1 MCESSHMRSGIEF
14 RLLPEDRVRLEEI
27 TANRNRAQM
36 HVSRAQIVLLSAAGC
51 GTMEII
57 RQTGQ
62 SKLTVWR
69 WQQRFMEAG
78 VEGLLHDKTQ

>member
-1 MCESSHMRSGIEF
+1 
-14 RLLPEDRVRLEEI
+14 
-27 TANRNRAQM
+27 
-36 HVSRAQIVLLSAAGC
+36 
-51 GTMEII
+51 MEII